1 MHFWGEFCK
10 IFKNTCFL
18 VYLWTSASVNK
29 IINFCILTVMGFQ
42 DRHTGKTFFNLF
54 QLVCLYPQNYYKQL
68 WRKYLTNQSNFKF
81 QRCWFSPRNEVIS
94 LQYTTWTRDVNW
106 TYIRR
111 SASECRMNVQFT
123 PCIHEGVVS
132 SKDVKL
138 FTFRIFTWCRF

>member
-1 MHFWGEFCK
+1 M
-10 IFKNTCFL
+10 
-18 VYLWTSASVNK
+18 S
-29 IINFCILTVMGFQ
+29 
-42 DRHTGKTFFNLF
+42 
-54 QLVCLYPQNYYKQL
+54 YK
-68 WRKYLTNQSNFKF
+68 SIKF
-81 QRCWFSPRNEVIS
+81 QISAMLVFTKEEVIS

-123 PCIHEGVVS
+123 PCVHEGAVS